1 MYDLKLKLRTKI
13 ILLFILI
20 ILILLILI
28 GLLLNNYLTKIETE
42 QLADNVMNVAQV
54 VAKIPE
60 IYMNIGIVGGMKIIQ
75 PLVED
80 IRFNTNTAYIVIMG
94 MDGIR
99 YSNPDR
105 DNLGEPFIGEDHL
118 KVLEKGESYISQS
131 DGTLGSSVRAF
142 APIYRGNNQVG
153 AVAVGILKEE
163 INKRIN
169 DILWAVNIVLI
180 FGGFLGVVGSILLAN
195 DIKKSIYDLEPEE
208 IAKLIQDRNAILN
221 SVKEAIIAIDRENKI
236 TFFNKVAREII
247 GVEGDLKNKNIL
259 EIIPN
264 SKIPRVIETGE
275 SEFNK
280 EQLINNT
287 VILTNRVPIKIDD
300 QVVGAVASFNKK
312 NVVQKLAEELTGV
325 KKLYEALRSQNHE
338 FMNKLHTILGLIQIE
353 EYETAERLISKV
365 TFNKQEFTTF
375 VMKNIK
381 VEEIAGLLLGK
392 YDHASEL
399 KVDFKIERDSHLN
412 KIESPMLKESLII
425 IIGNLIENSLEGFA
439 KNQKNK
445 KINFAVYD
453 KNKEIEIMVED
464 NGSGIPKDI
473 QQKVFKRGFSTK
485 SESSGIGLDLI
496 KSKIEF
502 LGGEINLNS
511 EADKGTKFTI
521 VINKNQEV
529 G

>member
-1 MYDLKLKLRTKI
+1 
-13 ILLFILI
+13 
-20 ILILLILI
+20 
-28 GLLLNNYLTKIETE
+28 
-42 QLADNVMNVAQV
+42 
-54 VAKIPE
+54 
-60 IYMNIGIVGGMKIIQ
+60 
-75 PLVED
+75 
-80 IRFNTNTAYIVIMG
+80 
-94 MDGIR
+94 
-99 YSNPDR
+99 
-105 DNLGEPFIGEDHL
+105 
-118 KVLEKGESYISQS
+118 
-131 DGTLGSSVRAF
+131 
-142 APIYRGNNQVG
+142 
-153 AVAVGILKEE
+153 
-163 INKRIN
+163 
-169 DILWAVNIVLI
+169 
-180 FGGFLGVVGSILLAN
+180 
-195 DIKKSIYDLEPEE
+195 
-208 IAKLIQDRNAILN
+208 
-221 SVKEAIIAIDRENKI
+221 
-236 TFFNKVAREII
+236 
-247 GVEGDLKNKNIL
+247 
-259 EIIPN
+259 
-264 SKIPRVIETGE
+264 
-275 SEFNK
+275 
-280 EQLINNT
+280 
-287 VILTNRVPIKIDD
+287 
-300 QVVGAVASFNKK
+300 
-312 NVVQKLAEELTGV
+312 
-325 KKLYEALRSQNHE
+325 
-338 FMNKLHTILGLIQIE
+338 MNKLHTILGLIQIE

-445 KINFAVYD
+445 KIKFAVYD